1 MKDNLKNYEL
11 EHKGLIEDA
20 LRAEY
25 GFDGIVMTDWVIQ
38 NTIDPDS
45 VHRNSLSNEVAKVGG
60 DLFMPGCKFDYE
72 CMMNGIKDGS
82 LSREQLK
89 INGSRV

>member
-1 MKDNLKNYEL
+1 
-11 EHKGLIEDA
+11 
-20 LRAEY
+20 
-25 GFDGIVMTDWVIQ
+25 
-38 NTIDPDS
+38 
-45 VHRNSLSNEVAKVGG
+45 
-60 DLFMPGCKFDYE
+60 MPGCKFDYE